1 MADAL
6 ENKGSDDGSDEVNPD
21 VNLAPDMIEQLKEVF
36 GVFDASGDGSIDCDE
51 LKSILEC
58 VQGREFDL
66 NEVK

>member
-1 MADAL
+1 MADVL
-6 ENKGSDDGSDEVNPD
+6 ENKGSDDGSDEKNPD